1 MRVDEKTLN
10 NENPR
15 RIIGQDKIFIE
26 QLLSLLVQMQD
37 AEKVQSEIVSLLE
50 ELPVN
55 RELQAAFYQ
64 RIQSI
69 PKNAGSQQ
77 QAWY

>member
-55 RELQAAFYQ
+55 RELQAAFY
-64 RIQSI
+64 
-69 PKNAGSQQ
+69 
-77 QAWY
+77 